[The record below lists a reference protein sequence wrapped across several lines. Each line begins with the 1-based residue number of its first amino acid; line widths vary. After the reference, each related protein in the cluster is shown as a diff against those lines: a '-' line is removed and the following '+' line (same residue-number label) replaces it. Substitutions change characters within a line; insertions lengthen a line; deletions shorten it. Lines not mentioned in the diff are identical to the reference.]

1 MRYPKVLRTGVFC
14 LVARGIR
21 LVQLNLLEVLAS
33 GCIPVVMADNVVMP
47 FNEVRRVQCA
57 ISCSSFLS
65 SSLLQVIDWTLAV
78 ITIRETNLH
87 SVIAVLQSVSTDR
100 IAELQR
106 QGRWLYAQYFSSL
119 ARIVG
124 TVLDELNDRIFPH
137 LARDYRHWN
146 IPVTKLSTQNPLF
159 LQLTAPKSPG
169 FTAVILTYDR
179 VESLFTLIEK
189 LSVVPSLQKI
199 LVIWNNQKKAP
210 PHCKFFF
217 YYHSI

>member
-1 MRYPKVLRTGVFC
+1 MRYAAFNVPF
-14 LVARGIR
+14 LVH
-21 LVQLNLLEVLAS
+21 
-33 GCIPVVMADNVVMP
+33 P
-47 FNEVRRVQCA
+47 FYSPPYCTQ
-57 ISCSSFLS
+57 I
-65 SSLLQVIDWTLAV
+65 IDWTLAV

-87 SVIAVLQSVSTDR
+87 SLIAVLQSVSTDR

-119 ARIVG
+119 PRIVG

-217 YYHSI
+217 FTIIQFNFNNNHILHSPC